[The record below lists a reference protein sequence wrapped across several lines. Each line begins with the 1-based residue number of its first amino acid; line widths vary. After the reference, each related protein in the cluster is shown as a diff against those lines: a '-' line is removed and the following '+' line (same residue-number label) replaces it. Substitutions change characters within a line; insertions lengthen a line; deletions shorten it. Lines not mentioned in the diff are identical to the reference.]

1 MGAKGGT
8 DPAASSE
15 SALTQN
21 SSALIQLA
29 QQQQNQSSQLFNA
42 SFPGFGRAEN
52 FYSALSSGDPFSI
65 ARATAPVAAQA
76 DQSADAA
83 KKNILQNGPAGGE
96 KNLALEQVDVN
107 RGATVGDAA
116 SKGYLNSFNALS
128 SLAGQGIG
136 ESQNATGAA
145 ISGLSGSNSALSSIG
160 NFQLQAQQLQTE
172 QKGNSLGA
180 LSSLGGDAAT
190 LGAAGIG
197 AEGGKAAGAGAT
209 ALAGALP
216 FAFI

>member
-1 MGAKGGT
+1 MGAKGG

-15 SALTQN
+15 SSLTSN
-21 SSALIQLA
+21 SNALIALA
-29 QQQQNQSSQLFNA
+29 QGQQSNANSLFQA
-42 SFPGFGRAEN
+42 SFPGFQKAES
-52 FYSALSSGDPFSI
+52 FYSSLASGDPYQL
-65 ARATAPVAAQA
+65 ARVTAPVAQQA
-76 DQSADAA
+76 DLAAGAA
-83 KKNILQNGPAGGE
+83 KKNILENGPAGGE

-107 RGATVGDAA
+107 RGAQVGDAA
-116 SKGYLNSFNALS
+116 SKGFLNAPNALA

-145 ISGLSGSNSALSSIG
+145 ISGLSGSNSALNSIG

-190 LGAAGIG
+190 LGGGALAGKG
-197 AEGGKAAGAGAT
+197 AAGALGGAAEGA
-209 ALAGALP
+209 ALFG
-216 FAFI
+216 II

>member
-1 MGAKGGT
+1 MGAKGG

-15 SALTQN
+15 SSLTSN
-21 SSALIQLA
+21 SNALIALA

-42 SFPGFGRAEN
+42 SFPGFGKAEN
-52 FYSALSSGDPFSI
+52 FYGALSSGDPYAIS
-65 ARATAPVAAQA
+65 RATAPVAQQA
-76 DQSADAA
+76 DEASGAA

-136 ESQNATGAA
+136 ESQSATGAA
-145 ISGLSGSNSALSSIG
+145 ISGYSGANSGFNSIG
-160 NFQLQAQQLQTE
+160 QFQLQAQQLQTE

-190 LGAAGIG
+190 LGAADITSKGG
-197 AEGGKAAGAGAT
+197 AAALG
-209 ALAGALP
+209 ALA
-216 FAFI
+216 I